1 VIEALE
7 RLVCTLLPTARRQH
21 AAPRRSTSRPWP
33 PPAAPWL
40 MAQTWE
46 DLLFAHW
53 PVAPE
58 RLRPALPAGLT
69 LDVRDGRAWI
79 GVTPF
84 RVRGLRLR
92 GAPPFPWLSRFAELN
107 VRTYVTAGGR
117 PGIWFFSLDAARRA
131 AVLAARRGY
140 RLPYF
145 HARMRVAR
153 RGGWI
158 EYESDRRDRAGGPA
172 ALRARYRPA
181 GPVRR
186 APPGSLEHF
195 LAERYC
201 LYAVHPARGL
211 LRAEIAHAPW
221 PLQAAEA
228 TVRRN
233 TMAAPL
239 GLALDD
245 APLLH
250 YARRVDVVIW
260 PPVPV

>member
-1 VIEALE
+1 MLDAPLRQAGSLE
-7 RLVCTLLPTARRQH
+7 QLEH
-21 AAPRRSTSRPWP
+21 RPWP
-33 PPAAPWL
+33 LPRRGWT
-40 MAQTWE
+40 MGQTWE

-58 RLRPALPAGLT
+58 ALRPALPAGLA
-69 LDVRDGRAWI
+69 LEVRDGSAWI

-92 GAPPFPWLSRFAELN
+92 GTPPVPWLSRFPELN

-131 AVLAARRGY
+131 AVFAARRAY

-145 HARMRVAR
+145 HARMRAAR
-153 RGGWI
+153 RRGWI
-158 EYESDRRDRAGGPA
+158 EYASDRRDRSGAPA
-172 ALRARYRPA
+172 TLRASYRPA

-186 APPGSLEHF
+186 AVPGSLEHF
-195 LAERYC
+195 LTERYC

-221 PLQAAEA
+221 PLQPAEA
-228 TVRRN
+228 AIGRN

-239 GLALDD
+239 GLALEGP
-245 APLLH
+245 PLLH
-250 YARRVDVVIW
+250 YARRVDVAIW
-260 PPVPV
+260 APDALGTTG